1 MNALWDKCTLGKKTQ
16 THGIYIGKKTWPY
29 EFLKKE
35 QRYDSTTKAEHVV
48 TRKHHVY
55 VNKGTV

>member
-29 EFLKKE
+29 KFLKKE
-35 QRYDSTTKAEHVV
+35 QRYDSTTKAEHMLLQENI
-48 TRKHHVY
+48 TY
-55 VNKGTV
+55 M

>member
-35 QRYDSTTKAEHVV
+35 QRYDSTTKAEHILLQENI
-48 TRKHHVY
+48 TY
-55 VNKGTV
+55 M